1 MSVISNS
8 ELILQSKD
16 RCKNQT
22 SGFVNRNV
30 DLSNADKN
38 LYKAIQPC
46 IQELKKQKFLNGF
59 YLTITNSDLQI
70 IYVSGDDSLFE
81 KQSSHL
87 IKSGLSFA
95 EIDAGTN
102 APALALLEN
111 KIVKVSGKE
120 HTLVLLE
127 NVDCSSAPIHDIE
140 NNIVGTVSLW
150 QNLNNNSNTAFALV
164 SMLATT
170 LESKLE
176 THLTQIQFFN
186 SQQYAFAMMNNL
198 SFGVISVNFND
209 KIFWVNDTACNT
221 LNIRRTHLINS
232 EFLKILPNWSKIKT
246 NIQNGSKYEDEE
258 NTFSVNNLNDK
269 FLINAYP
276 INSDE
281 ESAIGYIITFRPLK
295 RIINIINKL
304 TGNSTSYHFADIIS
318 KNRKFINV
326 INYAKSI
333 ANTPTSVLLTGESGT
348 GKEVFAQAIH
358 NASNRH
364 DGPFVAIN
372 CGAISSSLMESEL
385 FGYEDAAFTGAKK
398 GGRPGKFEMANGGT
412 LFLDEIGDMP
422 LEMQVKLLRTIQENE
437 VVRVG
442 GEKSISINVRIIA
455 ATNKNLEN
463 EIENKQFR
471 LDLFYRIN
479 VISINIPPLRERM
492 EDVNSLIDHF
502 VNIKTEKLNRN
513 NPILSDDFY
522 EIVNGYSWPGNI
534 RELENFIEKTV
545 ALEGRI
551 DFNPNYFENEKENV
565 KPNFEF
571 SDNCFVP
578 NTLAEIEM
586 KAIENTLLAFDGNIS
601 KTAKCLKIGRNTL
614 YKKIKNNNSVS

>member
-1 MSVISNS
+1 MSVINFFKI
-8 ELILQSKD
+8 ILQSKE

-22 SGFVNRNV
+22 SGFVNRNLA
-30 DLSNADKN
+30 LSNADKN
-38 LYKAIQPC
+38 LYKAVQPC
-46 IQELKKQKFLNGF
+46 IQELKKQKFLSEY
-59 YLTITNSDLQI
+59 YLIITNSDLQI
-70 IYVSGDDSLFE
+70 IYVSGDNSLFE
-81 KQSSHL
+81 KQCTHL
-87 IKSGLSFA
+87 IKAGLSLA
-95 EIDAGTN
+95 EDDAGTN

-111 KIVKVSGKE
+111 TIVKVSGNE
-120 HTLVLLE
+120 HTLVLLS
-127 NVDCSSAPIHDIE
+127 NVECSSAPIHDIE
-140 NNIVGTVSLW
+140 NNTVGTVSLW
-150 QNLNNNSNTAFALV
+150 QNLNENSNAVFPLV
-164 SMLATT
+164 SMLAST

-176 THLTQIQFFN
+176 THQTQIQFFN

-232 EFLKILPNWSKIKT
+232 EFLKILPNWLKIKT
-246 NIQNGSKYEDEE
+246 NIQQGAKYEDEE

-276 INSDE
+276 INSVE
-281 ESAIGYIITFRPLK
+281 EGAIGYIITFRPLK

-304 TGNSTSYHFADIIS
+304 TGNSTSYHFTDIIS
-318 KNRKFINV
+318 KNQKFINV
-326 INYAKSI
+326 IDYAKSI

-358 NASNRH
+358 NASDRQ

-372 CGAISSSLMESEL
+372 CGAISSSLIESEL
-385 FGYEDAAFTGAKK
+385 FGYEDGAFTGAKK

-492 EDVNSLIDHF
+492 DDINSLIDHF
-502 VNIKTEKLNRN
+502 LKLKTEKLNKK
-513 NPILSDDFY
+513 NPQLSGDFY
-522 EIVNGYSWPGNI
+522 AIVNGYSWPGNI

-551 DFNPNYFENEKENV
+551 DFNPNYFENEKELE
-565 KPNFEF
+565 KPAFILSEN
-571 SDNCFVP
+571 SFVP
-578 NTLAEIEM
+578 YSLVEIERE
-586 KAIENTLLAFDGNIS
+586 AIENTIIAFDGNIS
-601 KTAKCLKIGRNTL
+601 KAAKCLKIGRNTL